1 MEVGH
6 FCIFNEVTESRC
18 SHVQE
23 VVPGW
28 HILDGVSELVYSCAS
43 PASVDVRCFLGFLNS
58 KG

>member
-28 HILDGVSELVYSCAS
+28 HILDGVSELVYAVPVQLLWLS
-43 PASVDVRCFLGFLNS
+43 DVS
-58 KG
+58 